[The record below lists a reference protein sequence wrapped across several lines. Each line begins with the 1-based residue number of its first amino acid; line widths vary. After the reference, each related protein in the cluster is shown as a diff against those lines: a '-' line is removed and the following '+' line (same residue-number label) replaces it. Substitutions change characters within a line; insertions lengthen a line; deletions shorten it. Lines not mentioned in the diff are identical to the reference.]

1 MVPKSQLPV
10 QGILRAVPHEAPGGA
25 AGRRRVGAHRGVPVR
40 QADVPVV
47 QNEVGVIVLQ
57 LLLILG
63 SKEEESAVKLSQNP
77 RMAVVMVT
85 EQRQRHRVTGSPAL

>member
-10 QGILRAVPHEAPGGA
+10 QGILRAVPHKPPGRT
-25 AGRRRVGAHRGVPVR
+25 AGRHRVGVHRGVPVR
-40 QADVPVV
+40 QADVPVI

-63 SKEEESAVKLSQNP
+63 E
-77 RMAVVMVT
+77 
-85 EQRQRHRVTGSPAL
+85 EQREVLLNFSRVAW

>member
-10 QGILRAVPHEAPGGA
+10 QGVLRAVPHKAPGRA
-25 AGRRRVGAHRGVPVR
+25 AGRHRVGVHRGVPVR

-47 QNEVGVIVLQ
+47 ENEVGVIVLQ

-63 SKEEESAVKLSQNP
+63 NKQEGNAVQLFQTI
-77 RMAVVMVT
+77 AW
-85 EQRQRHRVTGSPAL
+85 